1 MPPATRRRHQPQ
13 PQPQPQSEHPLD
25 PPSDLD
31 DVSHD
36 DPQSGYMESVMAGI
50 YPEAEDDDEEAPPG
64 WSNLSAVVSC
74 ATFDEN
80 DFSFFP
86 RDSSPLSSLSSSI
99 PYFPHSAHLLF
110 ATAVRIRHRLY
121 IPPPISTT
129 RLRKS
134 GLDEAGTPAPTSQ
147 PQTMASRM
155 SRFFIE
161 TAVLGRGLH

>member
-1 MPPATRRRHQPQ
+1 
-13 PQPQPQSEHPLD
+13 
-25 PPSDLD
+25 
-31 DVSHD
+31 
-36 DPQSGYMESVMAGI
+36 MADI
-50 YPEAEDDDEEAPPG
+50 YPEAEDDEEAPPG

-80 DFSFFP
+80 DLFFSLATRLHFLLFLHPYRIFP
-86 RDSSPLSSLSSSI
+86 I
-99 PYFPHSAHLLF
+99 QHTCFF

-121 IPPPISTT
+121 IPPPVSTT

-155 SRFFIE
+155 SRFCIE
-161 TAVLGRGLH
+161 TAVIGRGLH